1 MNKSIKIINDFL
13 SNLGYSSEAIRI
25 YFSLIKKGPLTLLQI
40 SNDSGIERTKLYRLV
55 ESFIKEGVV
64 EEVPA
69 YKRRTI
75 KAVDLNTIEFLV
87 KEKQVEALN
96 LKETFPLFSEAVQ
109 DISLNHLPDVNVV
122 YYRGVEGMKQMIW
135 HSMSCKGLLRTYSY
149 RFWNDIVGDKFT
161 LAINHELIANNIKI
175 HDLYSDQYIKYKEDW
190 VKVKRKPTGNWS
202 FWNARYIS
210 EKVVKVNQN
219 IDIYNDTVAYSY
231 WDGPDIFGVEIQNQR
246 VADMQKQIHDILW
259 KMGKKVSYLDWPN
272 PVWKKK

>member
-96 LKETFPLFSEAVQ
+96 LKET
-109 DISLNHLPDVNVV
+109 
-122 YYRGVEGMKQMIW
+122 
-135 HSMSCKGLLRTYSY
+135 
-149 RFWNDIVGDKFT
+149 
-161 LAINHELIANNIKI
+161 
-175 HDLYSDQYIKYKEDW
+175 
-190 VKVKRKPTGNWS
+190 
-202 FWNARYIS
+202 
-210 EKVVKVNQN
+210 
-219 IDIYNDTVAYSY
+219 
-231 WDGPDIFGVEIQNQR
+231 
-246 VADMQKQIHDILW
+246 
-259 KMGKKVSYLDWPN
+259 
-272 PVWKKK
+272 